1 MSNGRRNLPQEEL
14 EIHNILSPKSGS
26 SQKCDY
32 KGVDNIISDQPQV
45 LNAEAL
51 DYLIKDAIAQ
61 GIKTGLA
68 QAQSTEAHSQNN
80 LKRSAPKP
88 NISQCHDSDLPAV
101 GMNSVHE
108 DMASHVIFGENIN
121 NDPNETEHLE
131 EDSSGGEEDDTSY
144 PTNGQNPPTSS
155 APSGP
160 NINVN
165 NNNLNEPDNDLPSV
179 HPRPPPNWHPK
190 KKIMLW
196 LESAA
201 DKEWTTNERKDL
213 KEKFHPSEEYDPLF
227 LPVNMPPKLHKSL
240 KSKITKRKDYLLN
253 RELAEKNL
261 FYASSDLCTALRPFT
276 EAISKLDDIQ
286 GSGDIKI

>member
-68 QAQSTEAHSQNN
+68 QAQSTEAHLQNN

-108 DMASHVIFGENIN
+108 DMASHVIFGENVN
-121 NDPNETEHLE
+121 NESDETEHQE
-131 EDSSGGEEDDTSY
+131 GSSGGEEDDTSY

-160 NINVN
+160 NNNVN
-165 NNNLNEPDNDLPSV
+165 INNINELDSNLPSV
-179 HPRPPPNWHPK
+179 HPRPPPN
-190 KKIMLW
+190 
-196 LESAA
+196 
-201 DKEWTTNERKDL
+201 
-213 KEKFHPSEEYDPLF
+213 
-227 LPVNMPPKLHKSL
+227 
-240 KSKITKRKDYLLN
+240 
-253 RELAEKNL
+253 
-261 FYASSDLCTALRPFT
+261 
-276 EAISKLDDIQ
+276 
-286 GSGDIKI
+286 